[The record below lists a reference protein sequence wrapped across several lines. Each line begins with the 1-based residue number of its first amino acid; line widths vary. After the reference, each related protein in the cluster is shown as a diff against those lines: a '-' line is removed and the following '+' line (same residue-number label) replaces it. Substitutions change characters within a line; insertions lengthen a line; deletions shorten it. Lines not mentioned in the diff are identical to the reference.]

1 MPKDAI
7 AREAACIL
15 RLLIEG
21 TSLVAERGGFV
32 ELEAKVSM
40 QLFDRL
46 CVWGTEIEDCEE
58 DDPPEDS
65 GDAEP
70 ELAI

>member
-1 MPKDAI
+1 MA
-7 AREAACIL
+7 
-15 RLLIEG
+15 LLIEG
-21 TSLVAERGGFV
+21 IGVVGEDRTLIHIEVRIPI
-32 ELEAKVSM
+32 